1 MEPFLAETRR
11 DDAAGEQESA
21 SSRSFDIRA
30 ESSRLICAISPH
42 TEWLSFWTMHGCL
55 WDNIPNSR
63 QDQCAA
69 QRVGELGLGIPFSS
83 DINSSEKC
91 LLAQGSVT
99 LGCHDVREY
108 DKQMRKD

>member
-1 MEPFLAETRR
+1 MAVCGIIYQTRVK
-11 DDAAGEQESA
+11 
-21 SSRSFDIRA
+21 I
-30 ESSRLICAISPH
+30 
-42 TEWLSFWTMHGCL
+42 
-55 WDNIPNSR
+55 N
-63 QDQCAA
+63 A